1 MASTVVVDAWA
12 MLALLDDEPAAPRV
26 ERALLD
32 HDAVMSWINLGEV
45 FYTAIRRRGE
55 ERAVKAIRTVRKRV
69 KVEEVNGALVLAA
82 SRIKAGNRLSY
93 ADAFCVAT
101 AQRHRA
107 PLYTGDPEILA
118 FDGDLKVVDLRSAL

>member
-1 MASTVVVDAWA
+1 
-12 MLALLDDEPAAPRV
+12 
-26 ERALLD
+26 
-32 HDAVMSWINLGEV
+32 MSWINLGEV

-55 ERAVKAIRTVRKRV
+55 ERALKAMRTVRKRV
-69 KVEEVNGALVLAA
+69 KVEEINSALVLAA

-118 FDGDLKVVDLRSAL
+118 FAGDLKVVDLRSAL

>member
-1 MASTVVVDAWA
+1 VASTVVVDAWA
-12 MLALLDDEPAAPRV
+12 VLALLDDEPAASRV
-26 ERALLD
+26 ERVLID

-55 ERAVKAIRTVRKRV
+55 ERALKAMRTVRKRV
-69 KVEEVNGALVLAA
+69 KVEEINSALVLAA

-118 FDGDLKVVDLRSAL
+118 FAGDLKVVDLRSAL